1 MNISY
6 NRSAC
11 RSYGYI
17 MHGAQCAVASRI
29 GAAALTMLCTLGPN
43 ALAETPAPPADK
55 AAESQQQS
63 PDTLAETPAPPADK
77 AVPQQSPDLVN
88 TQKIDSVSTDKALP
102 DDSHAKPPFEASV
115 PLRDHPP
122 SFYEKCI
129 DPLIGKRLTVGARMV
144 ENKLKETSRP
154 ANRDDGLTFLG
165 YVNELEPLDESGVRL
180 VVGYRLCPYLGV
192 EFSHDEVA
200 ARTRNY
206 NNGLSDGVI
215 RLSGPLYVVTLGYPI
230 AGRLYPYVGFGYA
243 PWRAEFE
250 HDKWWQLGYSSPES
264 HDAQGALPEARSVT
278 RLIEVE
284 DDSAT
289 FFTAGV
295 AYRFHRHAQVDV
307 MMRQIDLT
315 SKARFYHDFAGVRIL
330 EREGEFTMK
339 HSTYGIALSLV
350 F

>member
-11 RSYGYI
+11 RSYGYS
-17 MHGAQCAVASRI
+17 MHGARCAVASRI

-43 ALAETPAPPADK
+43 AGAETPAATADK
-55 AAESQQQS
+55 AAES
-63 PDTLAETPAPPADK
+63 
-77 AVPQQSPDLVN
+77 PQQSPDLVN
-88 TQKIDSVSTDKALP
+88 TQKLDSVSTGEALP
-102 DDSHAKPPFEASV
+102 DDNHAEPSFEAGV
-115 PLRDHPP
+115 PLRDRPP
-122 SFYEKCI
+122 SFYGKHI

-165 YVNELEPLDESGVRL
+165 YINELEPLDESGVRL

-206 NNGLSDGVI
+206 NNGLSDGVF
-215 RLSGPLYVVTLGYPI
+215 RLSGPLYVVSRGYPI

-250 HDKWWQLGYSSPES
+250 HDKRWQLGYSSPES
-264 HDAQGALPEARSVT
+264 HDAQGAFPEARSVT
-278 RLIEVE
+278 RIIEVE

-295 AYRFHRHAQVDV
+295 AYRFHRHAQLDV